1 VKEMGCHCGGGLDQP
16 REVTLKVAGMSCK
29 HCQKA
34 VEDALK
40 NLEGVKDVQ
49 INLEQGIVKVKY
61 NPIEVG
67 LQEFKK
73 ACISRWHPWQS
84 LSCLNHSAKP
94 ALKI

>member
-1 VKEMGCHCGGGLDQP
+1 MKEMGCHCGGGLDQP

-73 ACISRWHPWQS
+73 AIEDAGYEV
-84 LSCLNHSAKP
+84 L
-94 ALKI
+94 